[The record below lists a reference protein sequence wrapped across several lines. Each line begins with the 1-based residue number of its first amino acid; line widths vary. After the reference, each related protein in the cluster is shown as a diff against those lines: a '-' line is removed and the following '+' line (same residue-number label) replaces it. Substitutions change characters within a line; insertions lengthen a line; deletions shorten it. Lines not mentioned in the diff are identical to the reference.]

1 MVKTLYARLMATQCL
16 LLVVGGIVFWAFNI
30 KLGLAD
36 PVAVMLALLVPMVGA
51 AVVYGLLLDPVDRVH
66 QAMVRVGAGEAGP
79 LPEVAAG
86 DLKPVVEAIA
96 RLQTRV
102 EDAQREHADKSE
114 IMGVINSLSDGVMIL
129 DHGMN
134 PSLINTA
141 LRIMAAAEVASGE
154 GESAQPDAYRQVFHA
169 RCFVPDQLALIE
181 DETRKAPEKPRTDII
196 QLERPQ
202 QFLKRYSAPLY
213 NNAGAQTGF
222 LVTYT
227 DITHDVV
234 MDRLRQDFIANASH
248 ELRTPVTS
256 VKVLLENL
264 IEGAK
269 DDPAVRDEFIGD
281 AAREIDRMHDLVN
294 DLLDLAALESGRNQ
308 LQLSRFAI
316 EQVMKDAIATVTPQ
330 AKHRGVALEP
340 EWPESGLGLEGDVNR
355 VRQVLVNL
363 VTNAVKFTPA
373 GGTVRVRAWAE
384 GDAVRL
390 SIADTGIGIPAKDLP
405 HIFDRFFRV
414 TRGRSRLQG
423 GSGLGLTIVKQAIDA
438 HRGEIVVESTEG
450 QGTTFFIRLPAEQEL
465 RVS

>member
-1 MVKTLYARLMATQCL
+1 
-16 LLVVGGIVFWAFNI
+16 
-30 KLGLAD
+30 
-36 PVAVMLALLVPMVGA
+36 
-51 AVVYGLLLDPVDRVH
+51 
-66 QAMVRVGAGEAGP
+66 
-79 LPEVAAG
+79 
-86 DLKPVVEAIA
+86 
-96 RLQTRV
+96 
-102 EDAQREHADKSE
+102 
-114 IMGVINSLSDGVMIL
+114 MIL
-129 DHGMN
+129 DHGMS

-141 LRIMAAAEVASGE
+141 LRIMAAAELAPGAT
-154 GESAQPDAYRQVFHA
+154 ESAPPEAYRAVFHA